1 MKRLMMLSTIFAL
14 VVTGYSQTPSSVGA
28 ARSDVLIVNLPPP
41 VYPPIARAA
50 RVSGDVEVSFQLR
63 ADGTVVTAEA
73 VSGPPMLRQAAI
85 DGVKQAQFECKDCTG
100 TLTSF
105 SISYRFEMI
114 DGPPCA
120 PRDAT
125 YPRIAQSQ
133 NIITIQD
140 QPDDLC
146 DPAADRVRTRSA
158 KCLYLW
164 KCGWR

>member
-1 MKRLMMLSTIFAL
+1 
-14 VVTGYSQTPSSVGA
+14 
-28 ARSDVLIVNLPPP
+28 
-41 VYPPIARAA
+41 
-50 RVSGDVEVSFQLR
+50 
-63 ADGTVVTAEA
+63 
-73 VSGPPMLRQAAI
+73 MLRQAAI
-85 DGVKQAQFECKDCTG
+85 DGVEQTQFECKDCTAD
-100 TLTSF
+100 LTPF
-105 SISYRFEMI
+105 SITYRFEMV